1 MDDCPPTTRR
11 ASHVQSSAAD
21 RSSSSVVLESLTS
34 NSKGDADEKTIL
46 CSSSSSEGAG
56 TDLLDRGLSASLNDY
71 TIDEE
76 SMLPNSDLH
85 FNYNKSTCDKDE
97 TMLLDRNNNDTSAI
111 RLSVAHPNDKN
122 DSDASLSFREFRRN
136 LSILKRSLQCDD
148 SDAEGGD
155 DYGSTY
161 SSDEASDED
170 DEDDDYVG
178 EICPVT
184 SRRIVQQT
192 DDAGGDDD
200 RPSLYAL
207 GTSMRSMRCLTRKT
221 KMPVDEHSDDKI
233 KRRKKLNWLKSFYRL
248 DPRWQICNFFDD
260 LAYEGVGGIDEAGR
274 IQNSGLHLPPI
285 MRAFSRVGV
294 FSVWRPT
301 SNDAIRRM
309 ITGEGTGKGMDIK
322 GKSAT
327 RGKWSGYVPFLQ
339 IHHNEDKI
347 KVGSLH
353 ADARVRVFYPNKLSR
368 DRAFMSMTMVRD
380 KMVEATRRSMRC
392 INEVEQK
399 EVSILEEEM
408 HKSSRNLSHSSM
420 KTAIGTARRRLS
432 TVLDYSK
439 FEAALEAKHRNDMI
453 DAAVY
458 KIDDYVSSTQAQG
471 GCYGLDIP
479 EKLFWEAYVSKAD
492 ISREAGS
499 EYDNG
504 RPSMPEF
511 QVMNLESLR
520 KTPKAGPRPVLWHAG
535 CGKVGEEPPQNLN
548 PLCPFGLLMAY
559 EEGDAEAGKVTPV
572 VSDFDCFLVGTRGV
586 EYRDPLGEQELS
598 ILKWCVDEIEGML
611 DNTNDNEGEGACW
624 TRQWLDVK
632 KKYAFDPRF
641 QTPMPK
647 MGYADPRSSALMKGA
662 VYSLRENGA
671 VRHGPECFNY
681 SFPQPLDDKYLVI
694 SDTLPGLVPWK
705 YVDIDELMEILAD
718 KIDEGFAFPLNPK
731 WILCDEGWKDLYDK
745 LLASEAPNVQDALN
759 VWYPADV
766 RARID
771 AISSKHPIAIGY
783 GNGPSEGE
791 GANPRTAEGLALM
804 KKKRLLRQQG
814 HEELFSAEIAEL
826 ELERYK
832 HARRGKG
839 KLRRAV
845 SKINEMKKKMSK
857 KKHSFFSI
865 VLLMLQIGIEADA
878 QMEKGG
884 SINTGRKKMRDR
896 LRRRSSVDSSD
907 HSFDFASSSF
917 TSAPSERSA
926 SSEVQIDG
934 KDMHDRRPSHR
945 RSLTRYIRKRL
956 SLSKKKSQSQSE
968 EEQSMR

>member
-1 MDDCPPTTRR
+1 M
-11 ASHVQSSAAD
+11 
-21 RSSSSVVLESLTS
+21 
-34 NSKGDADEKTIL
+34 GDADNKTIL
-46 CSSSSSEGAG
+46 CSSSEGVG
-56 TDLLDRGLSASLNDY
+56 TDLLDHRPFASLNDGY
-71 TIDEE
+71 AIDEE
-76 SMLPNSDLH
+76 DL
-85 FNYNKSTCDKDE
+85 FSTSNQHHSETTGDKDDVRFLAE
-97 TMLLDRNNNDTSAI
+97 HRNNNDTNALPI

-148 SDAEGGD
+148 SDEEGDD
-155 DYGSTY
+155 DYGSIY
-161 SSDEASDED
+161 SSDEASDEED
-170 DEDDDYVG
+170 VEDDDQVG

-184 SRRIVQQT
+184 SLRIVQQT
-192 DDAGGDDD
+192 DAGDDND

-207 GTSMRSMRCLTRKT
+207 GTSMRSMRSLTRKT
-221 KMPVDEHSDDKI
+221 KMPVDEDSDKI
-233 KRRKKLNWLKSFYRL
+233 KRRQKLNWLKSFYRL

-260 LAYEGVGGIDEAGR
+260 LAYEGVGGIDEGGR
-274 IQNSGLHLPPI
+274 IQNSGLHLPSI

-339 IHHNEDKI
+339 IHHNEDKV

-368 DRAFMSMTMVRD
+368 DKAFMSMTMVRD
-380 KMVEATRRSMRC
+380 KMVEATRRSSRF
-392 INEVEQK
+392 ISEVEQK

-408 HKSSRNLSHSSM
+408 HKSSQNLSHSSM

-439 FEAALEAKHRNDMI
+439 FEAALEEKHGNDMI
-453 DAAVY
+453 DATVY
-458 KIDDYVSSTQAQG
+458 KIDDYVNSAQAQG

-479 EKLFWEAYVSKAD
+479 EKLFWEAYISKAD
-492 ISREAGS
+492 ISRKAGS

-520 KTPKAGPRPVLWHAG
+520 KTPRAGPRPVLWHAG

-598 ILKWCVDEIEGML
+598 ILKWCVDEIEGVL
-611 DNTNDNEGEGACW
+611 DNAKGKEGEGACW

-647 MGYADPRSSALMKGA
+647 MGYADPRSSAMMKGA

-694 SDTLPGLVPWK
+694 SDTLPGLVP
-705 YVDIDELMEILAD
+705 VSDHMCCCCLTLQIVICCVPNAQH
-718 KIDEGFAFPLNPK
+718 
-731 WILCDEGWKDLYDK
+731 
-745 LLASEAPNVQDALN
+745 LL
-759 VWYPADV
+759 
-766 RARID
+766 
-771 AISSKHPIAIGY
+771 
-783 GNGPSEGE
+783 
-791 GANPRTAEGLALM
+791 
-804 KKKRLLRQQG
+804 LL
-814 HEELFSAEIAEL
+814 
-826 ELERYK
+826 
-832 HARRGKG
+832 
-839 KLRRAV
+839 
-845 SKINEMKKKMSK
+845 
-857 KKHSFFSI
+857 
-865 VLLMLQIGIEADA
+865 LLM
-878 QMEKGG
+878 
-884 SINTGRKKMRDR
+884 
-896 LRRRSSVDSSD
+896 
-907 HSFDFASSSF
+907 
-917 TSAPSERSA
+917 
-926 SSEVQIDG
+926 
-934 KDMHDRRPSHR
+934 
-945 RSLTRYIRKRL
+945 SLLYIYIVAN
-956 SLSKKKSQSQSE
+956 Q
-968 EEQSMR
+968 

>member
-1 MDDCPPTTRR
+1 MIVLGTPKPKQALRVCFCILPEKNEESRLRTFLKQPNGTQQPNHAQPTPGTYQLLLAYGVDDFVLGIIKSSKMDDCPPTTRR
-11 ASHVQSSAAD
+11 ATHVQSSAAD
-21 RSSSSVVLESLTS
+21 RSSSSVVPESLTS
-34 NSKGDADEKTIL
+34 NSSGDADKETTL

-56 TDLLDRGLSASLNDY
+56 TELLDRGPYA
-71 TIDEE
+71 IEE
-76 SMLPNSDLH
+76 EDVFSNSNPHHSKTTGDKDDVRFLAEH
-85 FNYNKSTCDKDE
+85 RNYN
-97 TMLLDRNNNDTSAI
+97 DTNARPMPI
-111 RLSVAHPNDKN
+111 RLSVAHRNDKN
-122 DSDASLSFREFRRN
+122 DFDASLSFREFRRN
-136 LSILKRSLQCDD
+136 LSILKRSIT
-148 SDAEGGD
+148 SDVEGGD
-155 DYGSTY
+155 DYGSILY
-161 SSDEASDED
+161 SSDDASDEEF
-170 DEDDDYVG
+170 EDDGQVG

-192 DDAGGDDD
+192 DARDDDD

-207 GTSMRSMRCLTRKT
+207 GTSMRSMRCLTRQ
-221 KMPVDEHSDDKI
+221 MLVDEDSDKI
-233 KRRKKLNWLKSFYRL
+233 KRRQKLNWLKSFYRL

-274 IQNSGLHLPPI
+274 IQNSGLHLPSI

-322 GKSAT
+322 GKSAK

-380 KMVEATRRSMRC
+380 KMVEATRRSSRF
-392 INEVEQK
+392 ISEVEQK

-439 FEAALEAKHRNDMI
+439 FEEALEAKHRNDMI

-499 EYDNG
+499 EYDTG

-520 KTPKAGPRPVLWHAG
+520 KTPRAGPRPVLWHAG

-586 EYRDPLGEQELS
+586 KYRDPLGEQELS
-598 ILKWCVDEIEGML
+598 ILKWCVDEIEGVL
-611 DNTNDNEGEGACW
+611 DNTKDKEGEGACW
-624 TRQWLDVK
+624 TRQWLD
-632 KKYAFDPRF
+632 
-641 QTPMPK
+641 
-647 MGYADPRSSALMKGA
+647 
-662 VYSLRENGA
+662 
-671 VRHGPECFNY
+671 
-681 SFPQPLDDKYLVI
+681 
-694 SDTLPGLVPWK
+694 
-705 YVDIDELMEILAD
+705 
-718 KIDEGFAFPLNPK
+718 
-731 WILCDEGWKDLYDK
+731 
-745 LLASEAPNVQDALN
+745 
-759 VWYPADV
+759 
-766 RARID
+766 
-771 AISSKHPIAIGY
+771 
-783 GNGPSEGE
+783 
-791 GANPRTAEGLALM
+791 
-804 KKKRLLRQQG
+804 
-814 HEELFSAEIAEL
+814 
-826 ELERYK
+826 
-832 HARRGKG
+832 
-839 KLRRAV
+839 
-845 SKINEMKKKMSK
+845 
-857 KKHSFFSI
+857 
-865 VLLMLQIGIEADA
+865 
-878 QMEKGG
+878 
-884 SINTGRKKMRDR
+884 
-896 LRRRSSVDSSD
+896 
-907 HSFDFASSSF
+907 
-917 TSAPSERSA
+917 
-926 SSEVQIDG
+926 
-934 KDMHDRRPSHR
+934 
-945 RSLTRYIRKRL
+945 
-956 SLSKKKSQSQSE
+956 
-968 EEQSMR
+968 

>member
-21 RSSSSVVLESLTS
+21 RSSSSVVPESLTS
-34 NSKGDADEKTIL
+34 NSIGDADKETIL
-46 CSSSSSEGAG
+46 CSGSSSSEGAG
-56 TDLLDRGLSASLNDY
+56 TDLLDRGPYAIEEEDVFSNSNPHHSK
-71 TIDEE
+71 TTGDEDDARFLVE
-76 SMLPNSDLH
+76 H
-85 FNYNKSTCDKDE
+85 RNYN
-97 TMLLDRNNNDTSAI
+97 DTNARPMPI
-111 RLSVAHPNDKN
+111 RLSVAHRNDKN
-122 DSDASLSFREFRRN
+122 DFDASLSFREFRRN
-136 LSILKRSLQCDD
+136 LSILKRSIR

-155 DYGSTY
+155 DYMSIKY
-161 SSDEASDED
+161 SSDEASDEEF
-170 DEDDDYVG
+170 EDNHVG

-184 SRRIVQQT
+184 SRRIVPQT
-192 DDAGGDDD
+192 DAGDDND

-207 GTSMRSMRCLTRKT
+207 GTSMRSMRSLTRKT
-221 KMPVDEHSDDKI
+221 KMPVDEDEDSDDKI
-233 KRRKKLNWLKSFYRL
+233 KRRQKLNWLKSFYRL

-274 IQNSGLHLPPI
+274 IQNSGLHLPSI

-322 GKSAT
+322 GKSAK

-339 IHHNEDKI
+339 IHHNEDKV

-353 ADARVRVFYPNKLSR
+353 ADARVRVFYPSKLSR
-368 DRAFMSMTMVRD
+368 DSAFMSMTMVRD
-380 KMVEATRRSMRC
+380 KMVEATRRSSRF
-392 INEVEQK
+392 ISEVEQK

-408 HKSSRNLSHSSM
+408 HKSSRNISHSSM

-453 DAAVY
+453 DTAVY

-492 ISREAGS
+492 ISRDAGS

-504 RPSMPEF
+504 RASMPEF
-511 QVMNLESLR
+511 QVMNMESLR

-586 EYRDPLGEQELS
+586 KYRDPLGEQELS
-598 ILKWCVDEIEGML
+598 ILKWCVDEIEGVL
-611 DNTNDNEGEGACW
+611 DNTKDNEGEGACW

-694 SDTLPGLVPWK
+694 SDTLPGLVP
-705 YVDIDELMEILAD
+705 
-718 KIDEGFAFPLNPK
+718 
-731 WILCDEGWKDLYDK
+731 
-745 LLASEAPNVQDALN
+745 
-759 VWYPADV
+759 
-766 RARID
+766 
-771 AISSKHPIAIGY
+771 
-783 GNGPSEGE
+783 
-791 GANPRTAEGLALM
+791 
-804 KKKRLLRQQG
+804 
-814 HEELFSAEIAEL
+814 
-826 ELERYK
+826 
-832 HARRGKG
+832 
-839 KLRRAV
+839 V
-845 SKINEMKKKMSK
+845 SDHMCCC
-857 KKHSFFSI
+857 
-865 VLLMLQIGIEADA
+865 LMLQIVILCVPNA
-878 QMEKGG
+878 QHLLLLM
-884 SINTGRKKMRDR
+884 SLLYIYII
-896 LRRRSSVDSSD
+896 
-907 HSFDFASSSF
+907 
-917 TSAPSERSA
+917 SAN
-926 SSEVQIDG
+926 Q
-934 KDMHDRRPSHR
+934 
-945 RSLTRYIRKRL
+945 
-956 SLSKKKSQSQSE
+956 
-968 EEQSMR
+968 